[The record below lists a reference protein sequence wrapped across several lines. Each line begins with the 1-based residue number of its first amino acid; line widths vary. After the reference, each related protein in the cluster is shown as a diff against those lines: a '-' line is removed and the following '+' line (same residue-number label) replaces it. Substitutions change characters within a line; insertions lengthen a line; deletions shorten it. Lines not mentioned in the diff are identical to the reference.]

1 MKKIINNL
9 VYDTNT
15 AKDVGEWSNG
25 YSVSDFKHVYETLYR
40 KRTGEYF
47 LHGQGG
53 PMSKYAVKTGS
64 NSWSGGEKI
73 IPLEYESAR
82 KWAEDKLDADDYIA
96 EFGDPGE
103 GDNDQEQALCLRIPV
118 SLHARLKKKQ
128 AQTGLTINDL
138 GIKALERYL
147 AD

>member
-15 AKDVGEWSNG
+15 AKEIGEWSNG
-25 YSVSDFKHVYETLYR
+25 YSVSDFDHLYETLYK

-53 PMSKYAVKTGS
+53 PLSKYAVEIG
-64 NSWSGGEKI
+64 NNLWSSGEKI

-82 KWAEDKLDADDYIA
+82 EWAEDKLDADDYIA

-103 GDNDQEQALCLRIPV
+103 CDNDQKQALCLRIPA
-118 SLHARLKKKQ
+118 SLHARLKQKQ

-147 AD
+147 TD

>member
-9 VYDTNT
+9 VYDTST
-15 AKDVGEWSNG
+15 AKDVGEWNNG
-25 YSVSDFKHVYETLYR
+25 YSVSDFKHIHETLYK

-53 PMSKYAVKTGS
+53 PMSKYAVETGS

-82 KWAEDKLDADDYIA
+82 KWAEDSLDADNYIA

-103 GDNDQEQALCLRIPV
+103 GDNTLK
-118 SLHARLKKKQ
+118 SLH
-128 AQTGLTINDL
+128 
-138 GIKALERYL
+138 IKLPANTYAKLNAEKAKSGKSLSELVIEMIEEKY
-147 AD
+147 